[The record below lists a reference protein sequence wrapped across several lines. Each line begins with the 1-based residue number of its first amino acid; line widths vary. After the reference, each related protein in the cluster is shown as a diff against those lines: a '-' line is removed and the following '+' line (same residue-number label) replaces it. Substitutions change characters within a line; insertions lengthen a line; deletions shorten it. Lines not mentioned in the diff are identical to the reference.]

1 MLGGWQACGGLCR
14 EELHVVDVAWQAAAA
29 DVRSEQPHCPTA
41 LTTCLAMPL
50 PAGLSLPQAQVLAE
64 LFGGRSALLDPPR
77 PATIKTLVAFQA
89 YWDRHPHLYEQ
100 ICQV

>member
-1 MLGGWQACGGLCR
+1 
-14 EELHVVDVAWQAAAA
+14 
-29 DVRSEQPHCPTA
+29 
-41 LTTCLAMPL
+41 MPL